1 MRRIVLDTETTGL
14 SPAKGHRITEIGCL
28 ELIDRKITGNT
39 FQTYLN
45 PERDLDEGAMRIT
58 GLTRE
63 FLSDKPLFA
72 DIADDFLDFIKDSE
86 LIIHNAPFDLG
97 FLNHELSL
105 LKHPFGSLEDRLS
118 ILDTLA
124 LARKKHPG
132 QKNNLDALCQ
142 RYNINNDHRDY
153 HGALLDSEILAEVYL
168 AMTAG
173 QASLSLSAIDDSKEN
188 DTASSLHTK
197 FQQTKLDLYVQLAS
211 KEELLEHNKFV
222 GKLELGEYEQSLWSN

>member
-1 MRRIVLDTETTGL
+1 MRKVVLDTETTGL
-14 SPAKGHRITEIGCL
+14 SPAKGHKLTEIGCL
-28 ELIDRKITGNT
+28 EIIDRKVTGNT

-63 FLSDKPLFA
+63 FLSDKPLFVDVA
-72 DIADDFLDFIKDSE
+72 DEFIKFIDGAE

-97 FLNHELSL
+97 FLNHELGL
-105 LKHPFGSLEDRLS
+105 IKHPWGCIEDRLS
-118 ILDTLA
+118 VLDTLIM
-124 LARKKHPG
+124 ARKKHPG

-142 RYNINNDHRDY
+142 RYNVDNEHREY

-173 QASLSLSAIDDSKEN
+173 QATLSLTSIEESTKSVDSLN
-188 DTASSLHTK
+188 LHTS
-197 FQQTKLDLYVQLAS
+197 FQKNKLDLFVQEAS
-211 KEELLEHNKFV
+211 PDELIEHKKFV
-222 GKLELGEYEQSLWSN
+222 DKLELGEYEHSLWSN